1 MLKNNLSLI
10 SNIIVFFLFSSVNAL
25 LISFLFIYSGNLFLE
40 IYKWLQITAIIILC
54 SLFIKN
60 KTISFFA
67 ISLIYCL
74 YLTLAAYFIF
84 THSKLDYSFLTRNIK
99 NIYAIL
105 PQFLL
110 PIIIILIAGLAN
122 SFSVHRLK
130 GKIKKNFLYTLPMI
144 IFAVL
149 PFITRADKLNN
160 EFIYF
165 VKSIYQKDEI
175 IDYYQN
181 SIYNN
186 LIQQSSADK
195 NRLLEE
201 AKKINKENLPKYL
214 DNIIILQIESLNSF
228 LVNEKNTPNFM
239 EISRQ
244 GIFFPKFYGNSV
256 QTIMAQEN
264 ILCSL
269 PSSFDMNLV
278 EDGEDKNI
286 LCLPEIF
293 KYLDYKTFFIK
304 SYDLKFAQTGEFMKN
319 LKFNEVRADDIMGQD
334 NIKYLWGYREDIFY
348 KKSFDYLE
356 KNKKDKSNF
365 FYIEI
370 GPTNHWPFKT
380 PSDMES
386 EALYKNP
393 ENHEQR
399 LINTTHIQDQYL
411 KIAWEEINKM
421 FPEKNYTLIILGDHS
436 WPAEMHKG
444 NIFNEEGS
452 YEENFL
458 TSMAM
463 VIGDEEKYKGKII
476 NKKYSEMDIVPSIL
490 NLFQINYANKF
501 SQSFIKELNGQTG
514 PENNIL
520 LIQPFSNKY
529 INIITSDNIKYQYNS
544 GGKKMITY
552 DLNSDPSEKNGQIAE
567 KEKEN
572 ILNMIKNLTE

>member
-1 MLKNNLSLI
+1 
-10 SNIIVFFLFSSVNAL
+10 
-25 LISFLFIYSGNLFLE
+25 
-40 IYKWLQITAIIILC
+40 
-54 SLFIKN
+54 
-60 KTISFFA
+60 
-67 ISLIYCL
+67 
-74 YLTLAAYFIF
+74 
-84 THSKLDYSFLTRNIK
+84 
-99 NIYAIL
+99 
-105 PQFLL
+105 L
-110 PIIIILIAGLAN
+110 PI
-122 SFSVHRLK
+122 V
-130 GKIKKNFLYTLPMI
+130 

-186 LIQQSSADK
+186 LIQQSSIDK
-195 NRLLEE
+195 NRLIEE

-278 EDGEDKNI
+278 ESGEDKNI

-304 SYDLKFAQTGEFMKN
+304 SYDLRFAQTGEFMKN
-319 LKFNEVRADDIMGQD
+319 LKFDEIHADDIMGQD
-334 NIKYLWGYREDIFY
+334 NIKYPWGYREDIFY
-348 KKSFDYLE
+348 KKSFDYLK
-356 KNKKDKSNF
+356 KNKKDKLNF

-380 PSDMES
+380 PEDMGS

-399 LINTTHIQDQYL
+399 LINTTYIQDRYL
-411 KIAWEEINKM
+411 KIAWEEINKI
-421 FPEKNYTLIILGDHS
+421 FPEKNYTLLILGDHS
-436 WPAEMHKG
+436 WPAGIHED
-444 NIFNEEGS
+444 NTFNEKGS

-458 TSMAM
+458 TSMIM
-463 VIGDEEKYKGKII
+463 IIGDEKKYKRKII
-476 NKKYSEMDIVPSIL
+476 NKKYSEMDIGPSIL
-490 NLFQINYANKF
+490 NLFQIDSANKF
-501 SQSFIKELNGQTG
+501 ARSFIKELNGQTESG
-514 PENNIL
+514 GNLL

-529 INIITSDNIKYQYNS
+529 INVITSENTKYQYDG
-544 GGKKMITY
+544 GGKKMIIY
-552 DLNSDPSEKNGQIAE
+552 NLNRDPGEENGQIIG
-567 KEKEN
+567 KEKKN